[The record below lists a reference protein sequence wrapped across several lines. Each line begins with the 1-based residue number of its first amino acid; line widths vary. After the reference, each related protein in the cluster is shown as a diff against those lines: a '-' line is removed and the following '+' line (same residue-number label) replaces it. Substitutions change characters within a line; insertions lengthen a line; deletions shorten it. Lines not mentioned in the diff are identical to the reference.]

1 MDGII
6 KNNPVRAREQ
16 VILIKVLSV
25 YDDSRIV
32 AGKKF
37 QILLENAP
45 YRAPIILRSLGNGF

>member
-6 KNNPVRAREQ
+6 KSNPVREREQ
-16 VILIKVLSV
+16 VLIKILSV

>member
-16 VILIKVLSV
+16 VILIKILSV

-32 AGKKF
+32 AGKK
-37 QILLENAP
+37 IK
-45 YRAPIILRSLGNGF
+45 SC

>member
-16 VILIKVLSV
+16 VLIKILSV